1 MTVSGCALEPA
12 HVLAA
17 AAAAAAAPQL
27 RAKPHVLAAEAAAA
41 PQLRA
46 KPRANI
52 PHAQVPQ
59 PKPKPSRCGA
69 AHVGLRHARLHG
81 SRDGALRPR
90 RGGGVRGRQFDRWTL
105 S

>member
-46 KPRANI
+46 KPRANT

-90 RGGGVRGRQFDRWTL
+90 RGGGVRGRQFDRWAL